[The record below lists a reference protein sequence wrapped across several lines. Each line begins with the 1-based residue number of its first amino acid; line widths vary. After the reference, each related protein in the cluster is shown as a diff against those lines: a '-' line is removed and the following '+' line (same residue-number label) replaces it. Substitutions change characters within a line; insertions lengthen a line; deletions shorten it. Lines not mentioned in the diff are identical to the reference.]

1 MNRWKNLINKIN
13 QTKEDINLKLE
24 LYQVNLKNFNNNVFE
39 MFDIFKSLQ
48 TTEEIQIPLTQNQPY
63 KFSLYNNI
71 YLYFKNN
78 QVLLINGKE
87 LDYVKITKDLTF
99 KELKNTDLYIHSKD
113 QILNFL
119 KNFENEKSI
128 IEKKFENEVLNILN
142 KMLEEF

>member
-1 MNRWKNLINKIN
+1 MNRWENLINKIN

-24 LYQVNLKNFNNNVFE
+24 LYQANLNNFNNNVFE
-39 MFDIFKSLQ
+39 MFGIFKSLQ

-78 QVLLINGKE
+78 QVFLINGKE

-99 KELKNTDLYIHSKD
+99 KQLRDTDLYIHSKD

-119 KNFENEKSI
+119 KNFENEKLI

-142 KMLEEF
+142 KMIEEF

>member
-1 MNRWKNLINKIN
+1 MNRWENLINKIN

-24 LYQVNLKNFNNNVFE
+24 LYQVNLNNFNNNVFE

-78 QVLLINGKE
+78 QVFLINGKE

-99 KELKNTDLYIHSKD
+99 QELKDTDLYIHSKD